1 MASSRALLYLY
12 LAVVAASGQLCER
25 NSQCDMAGGE
35 WCGSHESCGDE
46 DCCISSVPC
55 DVTTSSA
62 HSCLTCSLEFDVTFV
77 ITEDCVCLNAE
88 LSVDECSDAFARGT
102 PREVADDDDDDD
114 DEEEEYDAEW
124 TWTAGLMSCY
134 GAALAVAA
142 HAARLR
148 WAAADAAAAGAKR
161 AAAAGGKRRVDTTTT
176 TGVRALLM
184 LVIAVGHMNAFGGAG
199 RVAGH
204 MGFRGELGGGA
215 AVEGFFLVS
224 GFVMALAYSRQD
236 FVGSGP
242 GDVVALARRRNF
254 YAKRFARLAPLYY
267 LSELLMCLLRMDPW
281 GLALLP
287 FSLTGITS
295 WTLIVYP
302 NNGVLWSVSTIAF
315 FYYRLPW
322 LFGRLE
328 RAWTRA
334 HLPWLAALMA
344 VKWSL
349 VGVDPFFYMPLR
361 VWPPFVVP
369 VFMVGAIV
377 GRSRLEDALAGGD
390 PSPALWGRRADALS
404 VALALFVGVSA
415 FFSHYA
421 GAFGL
426 RVVLEAFIILPLA
439 YWIEALTYAGSASWV
454 GFVLSA
460 RRRPAAFFR
469 EIATARRHA
478 AAPEARRLELRRL
491 LLPHDR
497 HRARADGPALVRVRR
512 RLRRRVRR
520 DRGGR
525 REAARP
531 LAHGARAPRA
541 PAGRVAARETAVLLP
556 RRLPDLPA
564 LRRVRPRRVRGRA
577 VVPLLRARG
586 RVRRL
591 EPLRVLE
598 LHVRLRARGVPRP
611 PARGLGAPRGRRRG
625 RRRRRRGAGG
635 RGRAPG
641 ARLARVA
648 PIPKKQSRA
657 VVKNAPSFYREQA
670 YEAPT

>member
-62 HSCLTCSLEFDVTFV
+62 HSCLACSREFDVTFV

-114 DEEEEYDAEW
+114 DDEEEYDAEW

-295 WTLIVYP
+295 WTLIIYP

-328 RAWTRA
+328 AWTRA

-344 VKWSL
+344 VKWVL
-349 VGVDPFFYMPLR
+349 VHVDPFFYMPLR

-369 VFMVGAIV
+369 VFMIGAIV

-454 GFVLSA
+454 GFFLSA
-460 RRRPAAFFR
+460 RRRPAAAACFR
-469 EIATARRHA
+469 EIVPRRFSERSRPRVGTRPLQKLGDWSYAVYCFHMIVIEHAPMDLRWYACVAAFVGASAAIAEAVERPLVRWLTARALLALPPDGSRRAKPPCCCHGDCPTCRLCGGCVRDESAVALSCPCYVPADECVVWNLFAFWNCTCGSELAECRVHRHA
-478 AAPEARRLELRRL
+478 AWAPL
-491 LLPHDR
+491 
-497 HRARADGPALVRVRR
+497 ADAAEDAAVVAAEPAA
-512 RLRRRVRR
+512 
-520 DRGGR
+520 
-525 REAARP
+525 EAARQE
-531 LAHGARAPRA
+531 
-541 PAGRVAARETAVLLP
+541 PA
-556 RRLPDLPA
+556 
-564 LRRVRPRRVRGRA
+564 
-577 VVPLLRARG
+577 
-586 RVRRL
+586 
-591 EPLRVLE
+591 
-598 LHVRLRARGVPRP
+598 
-611 PARGLGAPRGRRRG
+611 
-625 RRRRRRGAGG
+625 
-635 RGRAPG
+635 
-641 ARLARVA
+641 
-648 PIPKKQSRA
+648 
-657 VVKNAPSFYREQA
+657 
-670 YEAPT
+670 